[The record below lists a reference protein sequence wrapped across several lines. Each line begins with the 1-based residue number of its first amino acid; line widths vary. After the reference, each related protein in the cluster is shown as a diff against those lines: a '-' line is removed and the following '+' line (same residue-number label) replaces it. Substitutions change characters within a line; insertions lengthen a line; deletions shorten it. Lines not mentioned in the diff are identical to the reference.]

1 MNPKAQSYC
10 PAENEE
16 YDQSFTDGFFLT
28 SDMEITRSYTS
39 VLPSLIQ
46 DNQDPRIDQG
56 TAVYLLIKIYPN
68 GALTPWIDTLQ
79 PGLDT
84 YVFNHQNSFILCYC
98 LFVCLAYLKR
108 DITTRLK
115 STVWRFPL
123 QISEILMYYENL
135 SDINVT

>member
-16 YDQSFTDGFFLT
+16 YDQSFTDGFFFLT

-84 YVFNHQNSFILCYC
+84 YVFNFIKTLSFFAI
-98 LFVCLAYLKR
+98 AYLC
-108 DITTRLK
+108 
-115 STVWRFPL
+115 VWP
-123 QISEILMYYENL
+123 
-135 SDINVT
+135 T